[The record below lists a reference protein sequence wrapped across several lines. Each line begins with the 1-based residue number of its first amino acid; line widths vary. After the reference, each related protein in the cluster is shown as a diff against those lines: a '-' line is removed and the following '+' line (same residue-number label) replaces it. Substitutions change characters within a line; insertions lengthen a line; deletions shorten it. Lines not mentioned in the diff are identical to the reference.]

1 MNIPTHDKCLN
12 LLNKNKIPDN
22 IIAHSEAVCRFAEEL
37 VGRLISKGVNVNK
50 ELVIAAALLHDI
62 EKLNGD
68 HVINGWKLVSS
79 LGYPE
84 VADIVKRH
92 GLRCGGGT
100 DFTPLT
106 IEDKIVFYADKRVL
120 FDKTVSLE
128 ERLMYIAKN
137 YNIGNIKEMEAF
149 CRKIERQL
157 YGLCKLTP
165 TTDFYAF
172 S

>member
-1 MNIPTHDKCLN
+1 MNIPTYGKCLN

-22 IIAHSEAVCRFAEEL
+22 IIAHSEAVCRFAAEFADK
-37 VGRLISKGVNVNK
+37 LISKRVNVNK
-50 ELVIAAALLHDI
+50 KLVIAAALLHDI

-68 HVINGWKLVSS
+68 HVVNGWKLVSK

-84 VADIVKRH
+84 VANIVKRH
-92 GLRCGGGT
+92 GLRCGGGAEY
-100 DFTPLT
+100 TPQT

-137 YNIGNIKEMEAF
+137 YDLGNIKEMEGF
-149 CRKIERQL
+149 CQTIEKEL
-157 YGLCKLTP
+157 YSLLK
-165 TTDFYAF
+165 
-172 S
+172 